1 MKWTKRN
8 IIIALVIVAIIILI
22 YINRVNVKK
31 AITSGIQSVLS
42 IQQESYLSDLHPAV
56 RDKFRQFINEV
67 QQKTGY
73 TIIVTS
79 GYRSFQKQAQL
90 YAENNKNA
98 PPGGS
103 PHNYGLA
110 LDINAQKGTTWLRKA
125 STENAWLSSGI
136 IDIADRMGLRWGGR
150 FNGYPDRVH
159 FDMMKFYNI
168 TQLKNLALQ
177 QFGSLENAQG
187 NQINLA

>member
-1 MKWTKRN
+1 M
-8 IIIALVIVAIIILI
+8 
-22 YINRVNVKK
+22 
-31 AITSGIQSVLS
+31 
-42 IQQESYLSDLHPAV
+42 
-56 RDKFRQFINEV
+56 
-67 QQKTGY
+67 
-73 TIIVTS
+73 
-79 GYRSFQKQAQL
+79 
-90 YAENNKNA
+90 
-98 PPGGS
+98 
-103 PHNYGLA
+103 A

-125 STENAWLSSGI
+125 STDNAWLSSGI

-187 NQINLA
+187 NQINLS